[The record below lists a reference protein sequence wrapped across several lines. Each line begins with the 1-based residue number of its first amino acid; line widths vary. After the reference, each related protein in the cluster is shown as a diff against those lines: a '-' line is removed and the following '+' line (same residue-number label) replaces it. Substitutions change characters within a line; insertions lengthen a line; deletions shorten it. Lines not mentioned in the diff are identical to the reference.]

1 MRIEVKVIPNAK
13 RFAVKLE
20 QNILKVWLECKPEKG
35 KANRE
40 LVEKLG
46 EIFGSAAL
54 VSGQK
59 SRRKFVEVEGSEEYI
74 RGKIKGLESAGQHS

>member
-1 MRIEVKVIPNAK
+1 MKIEVKVVPNAK
-13 RFAVKLE
+13 RFAIKLDGKV
-20 QNILKVWLECKPEKG
+20 LKTWLESKPERG

-40 LVEKLG
+40 LVQKLG

-59 SRRKFVEVEGSEEYI
+59 SRRKFVEVEGDEEYI
-74 RGKIKGLESAGQHS
+74 RRKIESFKSA